1 MFDEAQKYIS
11 ENREQVTDLL
21 ADFSQT
27 DVLLFYCTQP
37 EIRKLQEQKW
47 PPILDLCNQNLN
59 TVFKADESLNVLPE
73 NKKSAEIFKNEL
85 RTLSLKQLTALYLAA
100 TNLKSPLL
108 GFAML
113 QQKMSAAEAFDLAYL
128 EELCQ
133 NERWG
138 EDAEAV
144 EKRRKVFE
152 VLQQIEDYIKN
163 D

>member
-21 ADFSQT
+21 TDFAQT
-27 DVLLFYCTQP
+27 DVLLFLCP
-37 EIRKLQEQKW
+37 NAEIKKTQEQKW
-47 PPILDLCNQNLN
+47 LPVLAQINQILN
-59 TVFKADESLNVLPE
+59 TVFKATDALEVLSQ
-73 NKKSAEIFKNEL
+73 NKNSAEVFKKMLN
-85 RTLSLKQLTALYLAA
+85 TLSLKQLTVLYLAA
-100 TNLKSPLL
+100 THLKSPLL
-108 GFAML
+108 GYL
-113 QQKMSAAEAFDLAYL
+113 LLVQKISAVQAFDLAYL

-152 VLQQIEDYIKN
+152 VLQQVEDYIKN

>member
-21 ADFSQT
+21 TDFAQT
-27 DVLLFYCTQP
+27 DVLLFLCP
-37 EIRKLQEQKW
+37 NAEIKKTQEQKW
-47 PPILDLCNQNLN
+47 LPVLAQINQILN
-59 TVFKADESLNVLPE
+59 TVFKATDALEVLSQ
-73 NKKSAEIFKNEL
+73 NKNSAEVFKKML
-85 RTLSLKQLTALYLAA
+85 KTLSLKQLTALYLAA

-113 QQKMSAAEAFDLAYL
+113 QQKMSAVEAFDLAYL

-152 VLQQIEDYIKN
+152 VLQQVEDYIKN

>member
-21 ADFSQT
+21 TDFSQT
-27 DVLLFYCTQP
+27 DVLLFLCP
-37 EIRKLQEQKW
+37 NAEIKKTQEQKW
-47 PPILDLCNQNLN
+47 LPVLAQINQILN
-59 TVFKADESLNVLPE
+59 TVFKATDALEVLSQ
-73 NKKSAEIFKNEL
+73 NKNSAEVFKKML
-85 RTLSLKQLTALYLAA
+85 KTLSLKQLTALYLAA

-113 QQKMSAAEAFDLAYL
+113 QQKMSAVEAFDLAYL

-152 VLQQIEDYIKN
+152 VLQQVEDYIKN

>member
-1 MFDEAQKYIS
+1 MFNEAQKYIS
-11 ENREQVTDLL
+11 ENREQVIDLL
-21 ADFSQT
+21 ADFAQT
-27 DVLLFYCTQP
+27 DVLLFLCP
-37 EIRKLQEQKW
+37 DAKIRKMQEQKW
-47 PPILDLCNQNLN
+47 LPVLAQINQNLN
-59 TVFKADESLNVLPE
+59 TVFKADEALNVLPE

-113 QQKMSAAEAFDLAYL
+113 QQKMTAAEAFDLAYL

-133 NERWG
+133 NEQWG
-138 EDAEAV
+138 EDAEALN
-144 EKRRKVFE
+144 KRRQVFE